1 MSEAVCVY
9 DSARRAPP
17 MLEELAEAVRY
28 RDLVRQLVRRDL
40 VARYKR
46 SALGVAWTMLH
57 PLGMMVVLTVAFAS
71 VFHTTRAYPVY
82 VLVGLVA
89 WNFFAQTTT
98 VAMRSVAWGGVLLH
112 RIYLPRTV
120 FAISA
125 AGTGLVNLVLSLV
138 PLGAVMLATRTP
150 LPPTVLLLPL
160 AIVLLA
166 LFTLGVGL
174 LLSTLAVYFPDVAE
188 MYQVALLGWMYLT
201 PVIYPEQ
208 VIPAG
213 YRWWL
218 LNLNPMF
225 HLVQFFRLSLYDGRW
240 PSPAHVAVVA
250 AVALAALGAGWT
262 VFTHEADEFAYRI

>member
-1 MSEAVCVY
+1 MSEAAYTY

-46 SALGVAWTMLH
+46 SVLGMAWTMLN

-71 VFHTTRAYPVY
+71 VFHATRAYPVY

-160 AIVLLA
+160 AIALLA
-166 LFTLGVGL
+166 LFTLGIGL
-174 LLSTLAVYFPDVAE
+174 LLSTLAVYFPDMAE

-208 VIPAG
+208 AIPAG

-250 AVALAALGAGWT
+250 AVALAALAAGWT
-262 VFTHEADEFAYRI
+262 VFTHKADEFAYRI